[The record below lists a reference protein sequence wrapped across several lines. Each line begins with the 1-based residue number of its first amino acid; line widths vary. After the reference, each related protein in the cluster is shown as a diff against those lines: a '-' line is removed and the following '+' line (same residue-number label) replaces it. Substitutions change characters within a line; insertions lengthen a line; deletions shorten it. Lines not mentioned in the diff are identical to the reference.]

1 MEEKKIYISTAGATT
16 GYCEFHFLREIQR
29 EARLL
34 EEELRQMGQHY
45 GNYDNVTVIVINAIE
60 SRKHIYLAPSVVKFR
75 ADVIAKTLFQSEE
88 ILGTYRVKMKQRL
101 SIRPFDITEGC
112 PWDYDGDD

>member
-1 MEEKKIYISTAGATT
+1 MRSKTTARRYRTA
-16 GYCEFHFLREIQR
+16 LR
-29 EARLL
+29 
-34 EEELRQMGQHY
+34 G
-45 GNYDNVTVIVINAIE
+45 GSINE
-60 SRKHIYLAPSVVKFR
+60 LAPSVVKFR